1 MSFNYKEAFG
11 RNIGLLSESEQEQVR
26 SSRVALA
33 GLGGV
38 GGAHLETLARMGIGA
53 FHLADPDHYE
63 LANINRQLGAQQSSF
78 GRSKAAVQRDVLEAI
93 NPEADVQVFD
103 EGVHPDNMEAFL
115 KDVDVVVDGIEF
127 FCFEARAQMHA
138 AAREAGIP
146 VVIAGPIGY
155 GACLFIFRPNDIS
168 FEQYFRWDQA
178 TSRTDRMLTFAAGLS
193 PGLVNDVDP
202 ASVDLK
208 NGKGPA
214 LASACMLCA
223 GFAGTAVIQL
233 LVRPQT
239 IAKGPQAVY
248 FDPLRLRKKRLRR
261 PPPLRSWRGRLLK
274 KIALHRY
281 PELRESAC

>member
-1 MSFNYKEAFG
+1 MSFNYNEAFG
-11 RNIGLLSESEQEQVR
+11 RNIGLLTEGEQARLR
-26 SSRVALA
+26 SARVALA

-63 LANINRQLGAQQSSF
+63 LANLNRQLGAQENSF
-78 GRSKAAVQRDVLEAI
+78 GRSKAAVQRDVLQAI
-93 NPEADVQVFD
+93 NPEAEVEVFE
-103 EGVHPDNMEAFL
+103 EGVQSHNMDAFL

-127 FCFEARAQMHA
+127 FAFDARAALHA
-138 AAREAGIP
+138 AARAAGIP

-155 GACLFIFRPNDIS
+155 GACLFIFRPDDIS
-168 FEQYFRWDQA
+168 FEKYFRWDQA
-178 TSRTDRMLTFAAGLS
+178 QSRTDRMLTFAAGLS

-214 LASACMLCA
+214 LSSACMLCA

-233 LVRPQT
+233 LVRPHT

-261 PPPLRSWRGRLLK
+261 PPPLRSWRGRILK

-281 PELRESAC
+281 PELRTE